1 MILKATKESNGDQ
14 KIFITIWVSP
24 YEDPSK
30 GKDILLNKRH
40 QWIAVKVVRYAKFF
54 KIGKLIWCW
63 SIFLCHIFSIEQDKT
78 KFLKRTAGQANFHS
92 PEIWSAYPLSWMWT
106 EKDSW
111 HAFAIKALIFLDF
124 PWMRLRI
131 SKGKKQCY
139 AFCGVWVLW
148 WLSFVF
154 KAPVPYN
161 FREAGFNTMFWR
173 LTWKA
178 CQIML
183 WMVKLTYRR
192 MHDYVQSIFA
202 NWFMSCGS
210 KIPNLTFTESNFLGT
225 KQGILMLGFVNV
237 STRMLSGEVRGHI

>member
-1 MILKATKESNGDQ
+1 
-14 KIFITIWVSP
+14 
-24 YEDPSK
+24 
-30 GKDILLNKRH
+30 
-40 QWIAVKVVRYAKFF
+40 
-54 KIGKLIWCW
+54 
-63 SIFLCHIFSIEQDKT
+63 
-78 KFLKRTAGQANFHS
+78 
-92 PEIWSAYPLSWMWT
+92 MWT

-192 MHDYVQSIFA
+192 MHDCVQSIFA
-202 NWFMSCGS
+202 NWFMSCGT
-210 KIPNLTFTESNFLGT
+210 KIPNLTFMES
-225 KQGILMLGFVNV
+225 FVNV
-237 STRMLSGEVRGHI
+237 STRMLLGTSQGTYLMWQRGPSNAIGIGFSRSHRPHSCKTEQVHNQTMKQCAK